1 MGPKPVGP
9 QSNDLFRQR
18 LDELVNLQHPLARLA
33 QHIDWRVFEEK
44 WAGHFKSS
52 RGRPATSPRLIA
64 GLLYLQHTFA
74 LSDEDVVWGW
84 VENPY
89 WQLFCG
95 ETWFQ
100 HRPPIDPSSLTRW
113 RQRIGEE
120 GLEWMLTQTIKAAES
135 TKTVKQQ
142 SFQKIIVDSTV
153 QEKAIAYPTDSKLLE
168 RARQHL
174 VKLAAEGGLVLRQ
187 NYNREAPRLAG
198 QVGRY
203 AHAKQYK
210 RMRASLKKLK
220 TLVGRVCRD
229 VERKAGKMP
238 GALRDKATDLLA
250 KTKRL
255 LTQKQKDKNKLY
267 SLHAPE
273 AECIAKGKARQPYE
287 FGVKVSI
294 ATTHKEGL
302 VVGMR
307 SMPGNP
313 YDGHTLFETL
323 EQVAILTDCQPKEVF
338 VDLGYRGAAVQP
350 GTEVY
355 HHKLRR
361 GITPRL
367 RRDVRR
373 RSAIEPAIGHMKN
386 DGRLRRN
393 WLKGR
398 DGDAFHAL
406 LCGCGHNLR
415 MILRKLRLL
424 FGLRA
429 TEPLLV
435 QLLQLIQYRLLSHDG
450 LGSTLA
456 PPVARTGRLQRHFA
470 F

>member
-1 MGPKPVGP
+1 M
-9 QSNDLFRQR
+9 FRQR
-18 LDELVNLQHPLARLA
+18 LDELVNLKHPLAQLA
-33 QHIDWRVFEEK
+33 THIDWSVFERE
-44 WAGHFKSS
+44 WAGHFPSS
-52 RGRPATSPRLIA
+52 RGRPATSTRLIA

-74 LSDEDVVWGW
+74 LSDEDVVWGG

-113 RQRIGEE
+113 RKRIGEA

-135 TKTVKQQ
+135 EV
-142 SFQKIIVDSTV
+142 IVDSTV
-153 QEKAIAYPTDSKLLE
+153 QEKAIAHPTDSRLLE

-174 VKLAAEGGLVLRQ
+174 VKLAAEAGLALRQ
-187 NYNREAPRLAG
+187 NYNREAPRLAV

-220 TLVGRVCRD
+220 TVVGRGRRD
-229 VERKAGKMP
+229 VGRQLDKMP
-238 GALRDKATDLLA
+238 TTLRDRASDLLA
-250 KTKRL
+250 KAKRL
-255 LTQKQKDKNKLY
+255 LTQKPRDKNKLY

-273 AECIAKGKARQPYE
+273 AECIAKGKTRQPYE

-302 VVGMR
+302 VVGMP

-313 YDGHTLFETL
+313 YDGHTLYETL
-323 EQVAILTDCQPKEVF
+323 EQVAILTEQQSQEVF
-338 VDLGYRGAAVQP
+338 VDLGYRGAEVQA
-350 GTEVY
+350 GTKVY
-355 HHKLRR
+355 HHKLKRD
-361 GITPRL
+361 ITVRL
-367 RRDVRR
+367 RRDIRR

-393 WLKGR
+393 WLKGA
-398 DGDAFHAL
+398 DGDAFNAL

-415 MILRKLRLL
+415 LILRKLRL
-424 FGLRA
+424 F
-429 TEPLLV
+429 
-435 QLLQLIQYRLLSHDG
+435 
-450 LGSTLA
+450 
-456 PPVARTGRLQRHFA
+456 FA
-470 F
+470 FIVVWLASLRLISASYAAPAR

>member
-1 MGPKPVGP
+1 MGPKPAGS
-9 QSNDLFRQR
+9 QSADMFRQR
-18 LDELVNLQHPLARLA
+18 LDELVNLNHPLAQLA
-33 QHIDWRVFEEK
+33 SLIDWSVFERE
-44 WAGHFKSS
+44 WAGHFPSS
-52 RGRPATSPRLIA
+52 RGRPATSTRLIA

-113 RQRIGEE
+113 RKRIGEA

-135 TKTVKQQ
+135 ARVVKPQ
-142 SFQKIIVDSTV
+142 SFQKVIVDSTV
-153 QEKAIAYPTDSKLLE
+153 QEKAIAHPTDSKLLE

-174 VKLAAEGGLVLRQ
+174 VKLAAEAGLALRQ
-187 NYNREAPRLAG
+187 NYNRQAPRLAV

-220 TLVGRVCRD
+220 TVVGRVWRD
-229 VERKAGKMP
+229 VERQRDQIPA
-238 GALRDKATDLLA
+238 ALRDKAAGLLA
-250 KTKRL
+250 NAKRL
-255 LTQKQKDKNKLY
+255 LVQQQRDKNKLY

-273 AECIAKGKARQPYE
+273 AECIAKGKTRQPYE

-313 YDGHTLFETL
+313 YDGHTLYETL
-323 EQVAILTDCQPKEVF
+323 EQVAILTDHQPKEVF
-338 VDLGYRGAAVQP
+338 VDLGYRGAEVQA
-350 GTEVY
+350 GTKVY
-355 HHKLRR
+355 HHKLKRD
-361 GITPRL
+361 ITVRL
-367 RRDVRR
+367 RRDIRR

-386 DGRLRRN
+386 DGKLRRN
-393 WLKGR
+393 WLKGT
-398 DGDAFHAL
+398 DGDAFNAL

-415 MILRKLRLL
+415 MILRKLRL
-424 FGLRA
+424 F
-429 TEPLLV
+429 
-435 QLLQLIQYRLLSHDG
+435 
-450 LGSTLA
+450 
-456 PPVARTGRLQRHFA
+456 FA
-470 F
+470 FIAAWLASLHSTRRPLAALARLVDGVRDNGRTYWLRPD

>member
-1 MGPKPVGP
+1 MGPKPAGL
-9 QSNDLFRQR
+9 QSADMFRQR
-18 LDELVNLQHPLARLA
+18 LDELVDLKHPLAQLA
-33 QHIDWRVFEEK
+33 THIDWTVFERE
-44 WAGHFKSS
+44 WAGHFPSS
-52 RGRPATSPRLIA
+52 RGRPATSTRMIA

-113 RQRIGEE
+113 RKRLGET

-135 TKTVKQQ
+135 AQVVKRQ
-142 SFQKIIVDSTV
+142 SFQKVIVDSTV
-153 QEKAIAYPTDSKLLE
+153 QEKAITHPTDSKLLE

-174 VKLAAEGGLVLRQ
+174 VKLAAEAGLTLRQ
-187 NYNREAPRLAG
+187 NYNREAPKLAV

-203 AHAKQYK
+203 AHARQYK
-210 RMRASLKKLK
+210 RMRGSLKKLK
-220 TLVGRVCRD
+220 TVVGRVWRD
-229 VERKAGKMP
+229 VERQLDKAP
-238 GALRDKATDLLA
+238 EALRRRSCELLA
-250 KTKRL
+250 KVERL
-255 LTQKQKDKNKLY
+255 LTQKQRDKNKLY

-313 YDGHTLFETL
+313 YDGHTLHETL
-323 EQVAILTDCQPKEVF
+323 EQVAILTECQPKEVF
-338 VDLGYRGAAVQP
+338 VDLGYRSADVRQ
-350 GTEVY
+350 GTKVY
-355 HHKLRR
+355 HHKLKRD
-361 GITPRL
+361 ITPRL
-367 RRDVRR
+367 RRDIRR

-393 WLKGR
+393 WLLGVH
-398 DGDAFHAL
+398 GDAFNAL

-415 MILRKLRLL
+415 MILRKLRLFFVFIAAWL
-424 FGLRA
+424 PSLHLASPRHVA
-429 TEPLLV
+429 SALLYDDAGDN
-435 QLLQLIQYRLLSHDG
+435 YRLQPSLS
-450 LGSTLA
+450 L
-456 PPVARTGRLQRHFA
+456 R
-470 F
+470 

>member
-1 MGPKPVGP
+1 MGPKPAGP
-9 QSNDLFRQR
+9 QSHDMFRQR
-18 LDELVNLQHPLARLA
+18 LDELVNLQHPLAKLA
-33 QHIDWRVFEEK
+33 QYIDWQVFEQK
-44 WAGHFKSS
+44 WAPHFPSS
-52 RGRPATSPRLIA
+52 RGRPATPTRLIA

-113 RQRIGEE
+113 RNRIGEE
-120 GLEWMLTQTIKAAES
+120 GLEWMLTQTIKVAES
-135 TKTVKQQ
+135 TKVVKPK
-142 SFQKIIVDSTV
+142 SFEKIIVDSTV
-153 QEKAIAYPTDSKLLE
+153 QEKAIAHPTDSKLLE

-187 NYNREAPRLAG
+187 NYNREAPKLAA
-198 QVGRY
+198 QTGRY

-210 RMRASLKKLK
+210 RMRGSLKKLK
-220 TLVGRVCRD
+220 TVVGRVWRD
-229 VERKAGKMP
+229 VERQKEKLPAAMQDKAGE
-238 GALRDKATDLLA
+238 LLA

-273 AECIAKGKARQPYE
+273 AECIAKGKSRQPYE

-313 YDGHTLFETL
+313 YDGHTLFEAL
-323 EQVAILTDCQPKEVF
+323 EQVEILTNCQPKEVF
-338 VDLGYRGAAVQP
+338 VDLGYRGVDVQP
-350 GTEVY
+350 GTRVY
-355 HHKLRR
+355 HPKLKRN
-361 GITPRL
+361 ITQRL
-367 RRDVRR
+367 RRDIRR

-393 WLKGR
+393 WLKGT

-424 FGLRA
+424 LALLAAGPM
-429 TEPLLV
+429 PLL
-435 QLLQLIQYRLLSHDG
+435 LS
-450 LGSTLA
+450 
-456 PPVARTGRLQRHFA
+456 VAWFWRRFQPA
-470 F
+470 CC